1 MNRQQRR
8 AAEKQSRK
16 KNNIGLSDVLSDAIA
31 LHKEGHLVE
40 AEENYRA
47 LLKLMPKQPDACHY
61 LGLLLHQKGRS
72 AEGIELIKQ
81 ALDILPT
88 YTDAQNNLG
97 NIYKEMGELD
107 KAAICYRNVL
117 EFAPDYAPALN
128 NLGIVMQKQG
138 DYDEAVA
145 ILNKATELSP
155 DNFDFFQNL
164 GNAYQKQG
172 DFLQSVKAFH
182 KSIALQ
188 PYQEDAYKNLWRA
201 YYQAMEFD
209 EALGVLQQ
217 WLSFEPENPIALHTL
232 AAHTG
237 EGVIPERASDSYI
250 QQTFDKFAGSFDQVL
265 MNLEYRAP
273 ELVSMAVSHVYKAS
287 KNLKVLDAGCGTGLC
302 GPLLRPYSASLI
314 GIDLSQKMLDKATG
328 RLVYDNLIEA
338 ELVSYLEQNC
348 SSFNLIVSADTLVY
362 FGDLRPFVHAVKNAL
377 LPSGHVVFTLEKMD
391 NGKNFRLN
399 HHGRYSHS
407 QDYLET
413 VVNEAGLT
421 LCDVED
427 VILRKEAGEPVSGLL
442 VTAKH

>member
-8 AAEKQSRK
+8 ASEKQSRK
-16 KNNIGLSDVLSDAIA
+16 KHNIGLSDVLSNAIA
-31 LHKEGHLVE
+31 FHKEGRLVE
-40 AEENYRA
+40 AENNYRT

-72 AEGIELIKQ
+72 EEGIELIKK

-97 NIYKEMGELD
+97 NIYKELGELD
-107 KAAICYRNVL
+107 KAANCYRNVL
-117 EFAPDYAPALN
+117 ESVPDYAPALN

-155 DNFDFFQNL
+155 ENFDFFQNL

-201 YYQAMEFD
+201 YYQATEFD

-217 WLSFEPENPIALHTL
+217 WLSFDPENPIALHTL

-237 EGVIPERASDSYI
+237 AGVIPERASDSYI
-250 QQTFDKFAGSFDQVL
+250 QQTFDKFAGSFDEVL
-265 MNLEYRAP
+265 MRLEYRAP

-287 KNLKVLDAGCGTGLC
+287 QNLKVLDAGCGTGLC
-302 GPLLRPYSASLI
+302 GPLLKPYSTSLV

-338 ELVSYLEQNC
+338 ELVSYLEQNI
-348 SSFNLIVSADTLVY
+348 SAFDLIVSADTLVY
-362 FGDLRPFVHAVKNAL
+362 FGDLKPFVHAAKNAL
-377 LPSGHVVFTLEKMD
+377 FLGGHVIFTIEKMD
-391 NGKNFRLN
+391 DGKNYRLN

-407 QDYLET
+407 KCYLET

-421 LCDVED
+421 LCDAEE